1 MESLDGIFANS
12 SLAID
17 DLFDTI
23 KSVFADVTGSV
34 SGIFNS

>member
-1 MESLDGIFANS
+1 MASLDGIFTNS
-12 SLAID
+12 SVAID
-17 DLFDTI
+17 HLFDTI